1 MHFKLGNI
9 AFSSNKSTL
18 STSPPWLFGHCWIFS
33 PARGASKLALAYSQ
47 QPPLTGRSGQ
57 GRLLRSIT
65 IMCHGDQDCRQAQG
79 GRTDVVTDVDWCGT
93 FLKWSKK
100 KSPWVSMLRKSHPWL
115 GWCGVP
121 PWCMS
126 NLVHK
131 FDERPGHSWI
141 GCRISLKHVKT
152 LGLRD
157 NPQYFM
163 GKTVFG
169 QTHR

>member
-1 MHFKLGNI
+1 M
-9 AFSSNKSTL
+9 AFWTL
-18 STSPPWLFGHCWIFS
+18 LDFFTSPGCIKTCLGIFATASPDRAFRSRQTSPKHHHHVPWWSRL
-33 PARGASKLALAYSQ
+33 PASA
-47 QPPLTGRSGQ
+47 GRQ
-57 GRLLRSIT
+57 
-65 IMCHGDQDCRQAQG
+65 
-79 GRTDVVTDVDWCGT
+79 DWCCHWCWLMWD
-93 FLKWSKK
+93 FLKMIQK